1 VAIKPAE
8 PQAVVLFG
16 ASGDLARRKLLPAF
30 FHLFVEGLLP
40 QGFAIVGYA
49 RTQEE
54 EDEFRDRARE
64 AVQEF
69 GRADVSSD
77 EWSEFSSL
85 LTYVPGE
92 FDSELSMDHLRERL
106 EEIDRERGTNGGRFY
121 YCATPPAVYP
131 LIVQRLAES
140 DMHRGARIVIEKP
153 FGHDLESARELN
165 RQLHEVF
172 DEQQIFRIDH
182 YLGKETVQN
191 IMMFRFAN
199 GMFEPIWNRRYVDN
213 VQITVAEEIGIEG
226 RGAFF
231 DATGTIRDMVVTH
244 LFQVMTILA
253 MEPPVSFHPDR
264 LRDEKVRVLRSLTSI
279 DPGKVVRGQYR
290 GYRDEPD
297 VARDSRTETFAAM
310 QLELDNWRWAGVPFN
325 LRTGKRLARKVTEA
339 SLSFRHVPYNVF
351 SGTDATPLGRDAL
364 VIRIQPNEGISIHL
378 NIKKPGV
385 GLAMDRA
392 MLDFDYEDSYHAR
405 LIDAYEL
412 LLLEAMAGD
421 HTLFTREDEVERGWE
436 VLTPVLENPP
446 PVYEYDPGSWGPE
459 EAEALILPRHWHV
472 TPPPESR

>member
-1 VAIKPAE
+1 
-8 PQAVVLFG
+8 
-16 ASGDLARRKLLPAF
+16 
-30 FHLFVEGLLP
+30 
-40 QGFAIVGYA
+40 
-49 RTQEE
+49 
-54 EDEFRDRARE
+54 
-64 AVQEF
+64 
-69 GRADVSSD
+69 
-77 EWSEFSSL
+77 
-85 LTYVPGE
+85 
-92 FDSELSMDHLRERL
+92 
-106 EEIDRERGTNGGRFY
+106 
-121 YCATPPAVYP
+121 
-131 LIVQRLAES
+131 
-140 DMHRGARIVIEKP
+140 
-153 FGHDLESARELN
+153 
-165 RQLHEVF
+165 
-172 DEQQIFRIDH
+172 
-182 YLGKETVQN
+182 
-191 IMMFRFAN
+191 
-199 GMFEPIWNRRYVDN
+199 
-213 VQITVAEEIGIEG
+213 
-226 RGAFF
+226 
-231 DATGTIRDMVVTH
+231 
-244 LFQVMTILA
+244 MTILA